1 MYFMKITDK
10 ELFEDLDRD
19 GNYEVLKSVG
29 AIPEPIFMLSN
40 NQPVEVELRYYT
52 DRHLLVLKITGEN
65 HKYEYRYKSVND
77 FIIDE
82 LYHVK
87 I

>member
-1 MYFMKITDK
+1 MKIPDK

-29 AIPEPIFMLSN
+29 VIPEPIFMLSN

-52 DRHLLVLKITGEN
+52 NRHLLVLKITGKD
-65 HKYEYRYKSVND
+65 HKYEYRAKSVND
-77 FIIDE
+77 FIINE
-82 LYHVK
+82 LYHVE